1 MKTYSNNT
9 CLHQSIV
16 EGVNKLADNVATTL
30 GPKGR
35 NVIIKYKNKIPFVT
49 KDGVTVAKAVTLK
62 DPFENAAAEI
72 IKQASL
78 QTNSE
83 AGDGTTTSTVLARA
97 IINKAQAYIAAGV
110 SPVELKRGMD
120 KAAVRIME
128 RLTENATPIKSVKD
142 IKHVATISANNDSVI
157 GDLVSKAVDLAGKD
171 GSVIIEEGRSNQT
184 SLDVI
189 EGFRID
195 SGYAAGA
202 FVTDERRATCY
213 YEKPLILVTEDKLET
228 VEEMLPVLEQVARDG
243 RPLVIVADDIVEQA
257 LAALIM
263 NAVRGTM
270 KIVAVKAPKY
280 GEERKS
286 ILKDLAI
293 SVGATY
299 ISRESGVQLNKV
311 TLEDLGSAKS
321 VEINKNDSCFVGGKG
336 DYEKIERRIEAAKEQ
351 LRNTDSPY
359 EGERIQDRITRL
371 ASGVSV
377 IRVGGSTV
385 VEMTETKHRVEDA
398 LEAVKAAQKEGV
410 VSGGGVALLN
420 AVKNLTVETENQDQ
434 SRGVDIITSACQEPI
449 RQMAR
454 NCGKSEDIIIDMLT
468 NEESD
473 VVGYDFRNSSIVNM
487 VEAGIIDPVKV
498 TRCALKNAVS
508 AAGTLLT
515 TNYAV
520 IEVE

>member
-1 MKTYSNNT
+1 M
-9 CLHQSIV
+9 
-16 EGVNKLADNVATTL
+16 
-30 GPKGR
+30 
-35 NVIIKYKNKIPFVT
+35 
-49 KDGVTVAKAVTLK
+49 
-62 DPFENAAAEI
+62 
-72 IKQASL
+72 
-78 QTNSE
+78 
-83 AGDGTTTSTVLARA
+83 
-97 IINKAQAYIAAGV
+97 
-110 SPVELKRGMD
+110 
-120 KAAVRIME
+120 
-128 RLTENATPIKSVKD
+128 
-142 IKHVATISANNDSVI
+142 
-157 GDLVSKAVDLAGKD
+157 
-171 GSVIIEEGRSNQT
+171 
-184 SLDVI
+184 
-189 EGFRID
+189 
-195 SGYAAGA
+195 
-202 FVTDERRATCY
+202 TDERRATCY

>member
-1 MKTYSNNT
+1 MKKYSNNT
-9 CLHQSIV
+9 NLHQSIV
-16 EGVNKLADNVATTL
+16 DGVNKLADNVATTL

-35 NVIIKYKNKIPFVT
+35 NVIIQYKGSIPFVT

-62 DPFENAAAEI
+62 NPFENAAAEI

-78 QTNSE
+78 QTNAE
-83 AGDGTTTSTVLARA
+83 AGDGTTTSTVLARS
-97 IINKAQAYIAAGV
+97 IINQAQAYIAAGV

-120 KAAVRIME
+120 KAAVDIMD
-128 RLTENATPIKSVKD
+128 RLVEISTPIKSVED
-142 IKHVATISANNDSVI
+142 IKHVATISANNDPVI

-189 EGFRID
+189 EGFRVD

-202 FVTDERRATCY
+202 FVTDDRRSMCHY
-213 YEKPLILVTEDKLET
+213 NNPLILVTDEKLET
-228 VEEMLPVLEQVARDG
+228 VEEMLPLLEQVARDG
-243 RPLVIVADDIVEQA
+243 RPLVIVADDIIEHA

-299 ISRESGVQLNKV
+299 VSRESGVQLNKV

-321 VEINKNDSCFVGGKG
+321 VEISRNDSCFVGGKG
-336 DYEKIERRIEAAKEQ
+336 DYEQIERRIEAAKEQ
-351 LRNTDSPY
+351 LRGTDSPQ
-359 EGERIQDRITRL
+359 EGERIQERITRL

-420 AVKNLTVETENQDQ
+420 AVKGLTVETENQDQ
-434 SRGVDIITSACQEPI
+434 SRGVDIIVNACQEPI
-449 RQMAR
+449 RQMALNAGASPDLIVEQVLSAPDGDGWDFR
-454 NCGKSEDIIIDMLT
+454 KGELT
-468 NEESD
+468 NLYESG
-473 VVGYDFRNSSIVNM
+473 V
-487 VEAGIIDPVKV
+487 IDPVKV
-498 TRCALKNAVS
+498 TRTALQNAAS
-508 AAGTLLT
+508 CAGTLIT
-515 TNYAV
+515 TNFG
-520 IEVE
+520 IIQTE

>member
-1 MKTYSNNT
+1 VKKYSNNT

-16 EGVNKLADNVATTL
+16 KGVNKLADNVATTL

-35 NVIIKYKNKIPFVT
+35 NVIIKYKNNIPFVT
-49 KDGVTVAKAVTLK
+49 KDGVTVAKAIVL
-62 DPFENAAAEI
+62 DDAFENAAAEI

-97 IINKAQAYIAAGV
+97 IINQAQAYITAGV

-120 KAAVRIME
+120 KATVQIM
-128 RLTENATPIKSVKD
+128 NALSDMSSPIRSVED
-142 IKHVATISANNDSVI
+142 IKHIATISANNDAVI
-157 GDLVSKAVDLAGKD
+157 GDLVSRAVDLAGKD
-171 GSVIIEEGRSNQT
+171 GSVVIEEGRSNKT

-202 FVTDERRATCY
+202 FVTDERRAMCY
-213 YEKPLILVTEDKLET
+213 YEKPLILVTDERLET
-228 VEEMLPVLEQVARDG
+228 VEEMIPILEQVARDG
-243 RPLVIVADDIVEQA
+243 RPFVIVADDIVDQA

-299 ISRESGVQLNKV
+299 VSRESGVTLDKV
-311 TLEDLGSAKS
+311 TLKDLGSAKS
-321 VEINKNDSCFVGGKG
+321 VEIAKGNSCFVGGKG
-336 DYEKIERRIEAAKEQ
+336 DYEEIERRIEAAKEQ
-351 LRNTDSPY
+351 LRNTDSPH
-359 EGERIQDRITRL
+359 EGERIQSRITRL

-410 VSGGGVALLN
+410 VAGGGIALMN
-420 AVKNLTVETENQDQ
+420 AVSNLTVETENQDQ
-434 SRGVDIITSACQEPI
+434 DRGVEIITKACEAPI

-454 NCGKSEDIIIDMLT
+454 NCGKSEDIIIDMLSKDPT
-468 NEESD
+468 I
-473 VVGYDFRNSSIVNM
+473 GFDFRNDRIVNM
-487 VEAGIIDPVKV
+487 VDSGIIDPVKV

-520 IEVE
+520 IEIE

>member
-1 MKTYSNNT
+1 MKEYSNNN

-16 EGVNKLADNVATTL
+16 NGVNKLADNVATTL

-35 NVIIKYKNKIPFVT
+35 NVIIKYKNSIPFVT
-49 KDGVTVAKAVTLK
+49 KDGVTVAKAVVLK

-83 AGDGTTTSTVLARA
+83 AGDGTTTSTVLARS
-97 IINKAQAYIAAGV
+97 IINQAQAYITAGV

-120 KAAVRIME
+120 KAAKEIMN
-128 RLTENATPIKSVKD
+128 RLEEQASPIRSVSD
-142 IKHVATISANNDSVI
+142 IRHIATISANNDVVI

-171 GSVIIEEGRSNQT
+171 GSVIIEEGRSNKT

-202 FVTDERRATCY
+202 FITDERRAICY
-213 YEKPLILVTEDKLET
+213 YEKPLILVTDEKLET
-228 VEEMLPVLEQVARDG
+228 VEEMVPILEQVARDG
-243 RPLVIVADDIVEQA
+243 RPLVIVADDIVDQA

-270 KIVAVKAPKY
+270 KIAAVKAPRY

-286 ILKDLAI
+286 ILKDLAV

-299 ISRESGVQLNKV
+299 VSRESGVELKKV
-311 TLEDLGSAKS
+311 TMKDLGTAKS
-321 VEINKNDSCFVGGKG
+321 VEIKKNDCCFVGGKG
-336 DYEKIERRIEAAKEQ
+336 DHEEVEKRIETAKVQ
-351 LRNTDSPY
+351 LRDASS
-359 EGERIQDRITRL
+359 EGEGQRIQERITRL

-410 VSGGGVALLN
+410 IAGGGLALLN
-420 AVKNLTVETENQDQ
+420 TVKNLKVKTENKDQ
-434 SRGVDIITSACQEPI
+434 ARGVEVLIKACEAPI
-449 RQMAR
+449 RQMAT
-454 NCGKSEDIIIDMLT
+454 NCGKSEDI
-468 NEESD
+468 
-473 VVGYDFRNSSIVNM
+473 VVNSLSRKSPQTGYDFRNDKIVNM

-498 TRCALKNAVS
+498 TKCALKNAVS